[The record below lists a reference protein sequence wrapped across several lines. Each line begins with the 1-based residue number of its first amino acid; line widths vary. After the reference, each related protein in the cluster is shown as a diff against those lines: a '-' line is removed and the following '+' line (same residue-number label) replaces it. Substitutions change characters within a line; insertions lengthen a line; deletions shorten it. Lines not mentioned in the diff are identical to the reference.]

1 MHPDYYFKINNNKFL
16 NQLLS
21 DGLHLTMTQVYSM
34 YVFEETS
41 ISKVKNVSN
50 PIGFLCFSIDHISC
64 ISFCFSLKVKNST
77 LRASISILLSIHQSN
92 S

>member
-34 YVFEETS
+34 YV
-41 ISKVKNVSN
+41 
-50 PIGFLCFSIDHISC
+50 
-64 ISFCFSLKVKNST
+64 LKK
-77 LRASISILLSIHQSN
+77 LQSAK
-92 S
+92 